1 MFLCLR
7 SLWLKSKPNAHSM
20 LIMNKAVLSRL
31 ERIAVATA
39 AKFSEKSVIKQE
51 YEGELEQVGPAPG
64 KPWDQHDT
72 MVREERE
79 NF

>member
-1 MFLCLR
+1 
-7 SLWLKSKPNAHSM
+7 M

-64 KPWDQHDT
+64 QPWDQHDT
-72 MVREERE
+72 MVREEKE
-79 NF
+79 IL